1 MAYLSPNKDPMGA
14 AIRDFHQQG
23 KASRLR
29 VFSPNFDEDVIPVDT
44 FFRSFSQMPALEQ
57 KALQMAKG
65 RILDVGAG
73 AGCHSLVLQEMG
85 KQVEAIDI
93 SSLSVETMRLRG
105 VEKVSQQDFFEIKSE
120 QFDTILLLMNG
131 SGIVG
136 RLDSLP
142 RFFQHIESILSPF
155 GQILMDSSDLSYI
168 FLDDD
173 GHLDWNPADGYY
185 GEVEFQLKYRNITSN
200 LFHWLYVD
208 YETLSLAT
216 SAAGF
221 QIEKVM
227 DGPHYD
233 YLARIWR

>member
-1 MAYLSPNKDPMGA
+1 MGA
-14 AIRDFHQQG
+14 AIREYHQKG
-23 KASRLR
+23 KACRLR
-29 VFSPNFDEDVIPVDT
+29 IFSPNFDEDDIPVET
-44 FFRSFSQMPALEQ
+44 FFRTFEQMPALEQ
-57 KALQMAKG
+57 KALELAYG

-93 SSLSVETMRLRG
+93 SSLSVETMRQRG
-105 VEKVSQQDFFEIKSE
+105 VLKVSQRDFFEDQS
-120 QFDTILLLMNG
+120 QQYDTILMLMNG

-136 RLDSLP
+136 QLDSLP
-142 RFFQHIESILSPF
+142 RFFQHLQSILAPQ
-155 GQILMDSSDLSYI
+155 GQVLVDSSDLRYI

-173 GHLDWNPADGYY
+173 GQLDWDPADGYY
-185 GEVEFQLKYRNITSN
+185 GEVEFQLKYRNIIGDVYP
-200 LFHWLYVD
+200 WLYVD
-208 YETLSLAT
+208 YDTLSLAT
-216 SAAGF
+216 QAAGF